1 MQRRNLRSIL
11 SVLVLLIPIT
21 FLTTSC
27 SSVKKLDIFKTEVP
41 RQPLNLELPDPVKV
55 QELKW
60 YIINS
65 ENAAEVLEKVKA
77 HGDDPVLFG
86 LTDEGYE
93 TLTINFA
100 QIRAYIIKQREIIK
114 QYQEYYEPKDDEPK
128 KLGQ

>member
-1 MQRRNLRSIL
+1 M
-11 SVLVLLIPIT
+11 LIPIT

-93 TLTINFA
+93 TLTMNFA
-100 QIRAYIIKQREIIK
+100 QIRAYIIKQREIIELYK
-114 QYQEYYEPKDDEPK
+114 EYYEPEDKEPK
-128 KLGQ
+128 KLGQE

>member
-1 MQRRNLRSIL
+1 M
-11 SVLVLLIPIT
+11 LIPIT

-93 TLTINFA
+93 TLSMNFA

-114 QYQEYYEPKDDEPK
+114 KYQEYYEPEEETKSEN
-128 KLGQ
+128 

>member
-1 MQRRNLRSIL
+1 
-11 SVLVLLIPIT
+11 
-21 FLTTSC
+21 
-27 SSVKKLDIFKTEVP
+27 
-41 RQPLNLELPDPVKV
+41 LELPDPVKV

>member
-1 MQRRNLRSIL
+1 M
-11 SVLVLLIPIT
+11 LIPIT

-93 TLTINFA
+93 TLTMNFA
-100 QIRAYIIKQREIIK
+100 QIRAYIIKQREIIE
-114 QYQEYYEPKDDEPK
+114 QYKEYYEPEDKEPK
-128 KLGQ
+128 KLGQE